1 MFKMLKKYYFRM
13 LLLVGFSKG
22 NRQYV
27 LLIFVDSHFPKFI
40 IWFPQLSGH
49 LISRKGLFG
58 EFLLKYF
65 FSMLVQSCPLLSFT

>member
-40 IWFPQLSGH
+40 IWFPPTLWSSY
-49 LISRKGLFG
+49 IKKR
-58 EFLLKYF
+58 
-65 FSMLVQSCPLLSFT
+65 PIW